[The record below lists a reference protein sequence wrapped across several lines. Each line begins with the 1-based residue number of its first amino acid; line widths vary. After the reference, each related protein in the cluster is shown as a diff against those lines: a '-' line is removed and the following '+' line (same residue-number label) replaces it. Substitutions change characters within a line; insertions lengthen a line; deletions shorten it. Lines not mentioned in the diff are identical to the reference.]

1 MSTNNSR
8 FVSPP
13 YTLNLCGEFKMKNGR
28 DGQMA
33 GKCSIVQA
41 KLSYVLCMYGM

>member
-1 MSTNNSR
+1 
-8 FVSPP
+8 
-13 YTLNLCGEFKMKNGR
+13 MKNGR

-41 KLSYVLCMYGM
+41 KIVICAVYVWYVTI